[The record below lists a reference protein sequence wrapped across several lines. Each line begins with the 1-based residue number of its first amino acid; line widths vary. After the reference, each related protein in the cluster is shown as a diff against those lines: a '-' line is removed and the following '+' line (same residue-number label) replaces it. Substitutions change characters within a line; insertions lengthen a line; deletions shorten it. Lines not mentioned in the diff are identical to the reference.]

1 MKKIKKFEKLG
12 SKIRDL
18 NRSITKNSYEY
29 DEKHMNVEFNSDEL
43 PLNKAIAIP
52 SMIIV
57 IRAVFFMKIAYI
69 IHKFS
74 QINVCINYRRVRV
87 SRTTNLNRRTKKQK
101 LLQKIQTAKK
111 KFIYFTCTFI
121 NYNCIN
127 DGCQYLLLSG
137 NI

>member
-74 QINVCINYRRVRV
+74 
-87 SRTTNLNRRTKKQK
+87 
-101 LLQKIQTAKK
+101 
-111 KFIYFTCTFI
+111 
-121 NYNCIN
+121 
-127 DGCQYLLLSG
+127 
-137 NI
+137 

>member
-57 IRAVFFMKIAYI
+57 IRAVFLWK
-69 IHKFS
+69 
-74 QINVCINYRRVRV
+74 
-87 SRTTNLNRRTKKQK
+87 
-101 LLQKIQTAKK
+101 
-111 KFIYFTCTFI
+111 
-121 NYNCIN
+121 
-127 DGCQYLLLSG
+127 
-137 NI
+137 